1 MQSKEFSNLKWPHI
15 GTILAG
21 GQSKR
26 MGKPKESI
34 LLWDNKPMI
43 EHVIQVL
50 GVVCEKIVIVGKC
63 EGYDSDIT
71 LLEDTIPTLGP
82 VGGLETLLSSGID
95 TEYLVV
101 ACDQP
106 LLTIELLQ
114 KLIKSTPSSNIR
126 LFTFEGFK
134 NINPFPG
141 IYPSFLL
148 SHIKYSIR
156 KGLTAMHEM
165 IQSCPNVTWIPIN
178 QREAALLKNINTLK
192 DLKEL
197 NVGKK

>member
-1 MQSKEFSNLKWPHI
+1 MNNLKWPHI

-26 MGKPKESI
+26 MGEPKESI
-34 LLWDNKPMI
+34 LLWDNKSMI

-50 GVVCEKIVIVGKC
+50 EVICEKIVIVGKC

-71 LLEDTIPTLGP
+71 LLEDTVPKLGP

-106 LLTIELLQ
+106 LLTVELLQ

-126 LFTFEGFK
+126 LFAFEGFK
-134 NINPFPG
+134 DINPFPG
-141 IYPSFLL
+141 IYPSSLL
-148 SHIKYSIR
+148 SHVTNSIQ

-165 IQSCPNVTWIPIN
+165 IQSCPNITWIPIN
-178 QREAALLKNINTLK
+178 QSEATLLRNINTPK